1 MSETATITVAKIRD
15 GEGQPTC
22 CWWEQRCP
30 FLMCSGFGTREHCF
44 LLDGC
49 GKQRPQIERR
59 EHGKG
64 TTIPHAS
71 CPVWHGQEVKP

>member
-22 CWWEQRCP
+22 RWWEQRCP
-30 FLMCSGFGTREHCF
+30 FLMYSRFGAQEHCYWGGHRV
-44 LLDGC
+44 LL
-49 GKQRPQIERR
+49 RR
-59 EHGKG
+59 EHGMG
-64 TTIPHAS
+64 TTIPDAS